1 MAVLYHSCDI
11 EIERR
16 HQFCPD
22 GENSWCSY
30 KRDKPSVTKDHH
42 LDAVFVNVLEPE
54 FKRLSEYSLLLRCL
68 PGFSQNA
75 NESINS
81 LVWNRCPKHKFRWPQ
96 TVEMAVMSAVLQ
108 FNDGA
113 SAKHDV
119 MERAGIPSG
128 EFTAE
133 GSLKKDRDR
142 VAKSRNKDKQK
153 QKKRRMKIRQ
163 AKLQQR
169 QEERE
174 SGSSYGCGLYNE
186 ANPLQ
191 RLGDL
196 DSATSDYEPLLT
208 VQNKLRKKVK

>member
-1 MAVLYHSCDI
+1 
-11 EIERR
+11 
-16 HQFCPD
+16 
-22 GENSWCSY
+22 
-30 KRDKPSVTKDHH
+30 
-42 LDAVFVNVLEPE
+42 
-54 FKRLSEYSLLLRCL
+54 
-68 PGFSQNA
+68 
-75 NESINS
+75 
-81 LVWNRCPKHKFRWPQ
+81 
-96 TVEMAVMSAVLQ
+96 MAVMSAVLQ

-128 EFTAE
+128 EFMAE
-133 GSLKKDRDR
+133 GSLKKDR
-142 VAKSRNKDKQK
+142 VCVGKSRNKDK

-174 SGSSYGCGLYNE
+174 SGPSYGCGLYNE

-196 DSATSDYEPLLT
+196 DSATSDDEPLLT
-208 VQNKLRKKVK
+208 VQNKLRKKGK